1 MAKGGQHTEQP
12 ISRLFLSPPFPTSP
26 TDRQAA
32 HWLTCLNQDERNILA
47 NYQGKRHIEYLLSR
61 ALLRHALT
69 ATIAPEQPLDTWTID
84 YPADSPPALTAVAAQ
99 GWHCS
104 LAHSRKRVA
113 VALSNRGAC
122 GIDIECHRPRH
133 NRPQLAQ
140 TYFTAGE
147 QAFLEQLPETERET
161 AFYRL
166 WTLKEA
172 WYKADGRRAF
182 SSILGGLDFSET
194 SDQTALQT
202 PLQAWWQ
209 ELDGFSLAF
218 AGNVPPTSLW
228 QGWPD
233 QEGKNAPGRFTG
245 VQPVETGAQ

>member
-1 MAKGGQHTEQP
+1 MATGGLHTEQP
-12 ISRLFLSPPFPTSP
+12 ICRLFLSPPFPTPP
-26 TDRQAA
+26 TDSQSG
-32 HWLTCLNQDERNILA
+32 HWLKCLNQDERNLLA
-47 NYQGKRHIEYLLSR
+47 KYQGKRHTEYLLSR

-69 ATIAPEQPLDTWTID
+69 TTVAPDQPPHTWDID
-84 YPADSPPALTAVAAQ
+84 YPADSPPVLNSGATQ

-113 VALSNRGAC
+113 VALSNRGVC
-122 GIDIECHRPRH
+122 GIDIECHRPRR

-172 WYKADGRRAF
+172 WYKAEDRRAF
-182 SSILGGLDFSET
+182 SDILSRLDFSKT
-194 SDQTALQT
+194 SDQTALRT
-202 PLQAWWQ
+202 PLQAWWR

-218 AGNVPPTSLW
+218 VGDVPPTSLW
-228 QGWPD
+228 QGWPG
-233 QEGKNAPGRFTG
+233 QEGKNVPGRFTG
-245 VQPVETGAQ
+245 FQPLETRAR